1 MPVFF
6 LRPLPEFDVF
16 QIDRGNRKLA
26 LELTVSRRHLDALDR
41 RLYFAKTFSIE
52 RRGLKLIYWCSKIVF
67 RKDSVFFL
75 GFCDLM
81 DVDIL
86 VLRATCLSK
95 CCVKSPVF

>member
-52 RRGLKLIYWCSKIVF
+52 T
-67 RKDSVFFL
+67 
-75 GFCDLM
+75 DLM
-81 DVDIL
+81 VLEDCVSEGQCFFSGIL
-86 VLRATCLSK
+86 
-95 CCVKSPVF
+95 